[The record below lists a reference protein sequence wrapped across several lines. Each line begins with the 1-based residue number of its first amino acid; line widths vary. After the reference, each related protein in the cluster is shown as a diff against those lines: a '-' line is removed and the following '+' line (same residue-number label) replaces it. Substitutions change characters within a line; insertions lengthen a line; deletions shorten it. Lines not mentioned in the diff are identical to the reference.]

1 MDVAER
7 PCSAEFRYGAS
18 NGSVPDGT
26 QIVLRTAREHSQDQ
40 SLAFEHSGAREKA
53 DWWHAVIPR
62 FNRFNPR
69 QAGLPSN
76 RLANFAAPQLRD
88 TESKRLYF
96 TTKARKVQ
104 MENLQNAKDRP
115 VVSCRRAILPD
126 FTAFSLDFLAAF
138 VGEKK

>member
-18 NGSVPDGT
+18 NGFVRDGIGT
-26 QIVLRTAREHSQDQ
+26 QIIIRTAREHSQDQ
-40 SLAFEHSGAREKA
+40 SLAFEHPGARGKA

-76 RLANFAAPQLRD
+76 RLANVAAPQLRD

-115 VVSCRRAILPD
+115 VLWCRFAI
-126 FTAFSLDFLAAF
+126 FAGFHRVFS
-138 VGEKK
+138 